1 MKKTFVVVLLLTGC
15 NVPAEKSAYHLT
27 GKTVEY
33 RYGESVYHVTFDSDS
48 TLHWKAVA
56 GDEVGVMA
64 NETYVADWIDSSRLF
79 ITWGEANGVDVSQVL
94 DFEHGKVHNHLL
106 HNREASK
113 GTGDIRILEK

>member
-1 MKKTFVVVLLLTGC
+1 MKKTFIVIMLLMGC
-15 NVPAEKSAYHLT
+15 NVPAEKSALHLT

-94 DFEHGKVHNHLL
+94 DFEHGKVYNHLL